1 YVLVGLGVMHDKIAA
16 LLDHLRKVFERHI
29 TAGRRV
35 VEAPVGVFLDDDRLG
50 TGGLFGPGCIHARSV
65 PAWRQCCSA
74 TIARF
79 MPISAI
85 NRTAYGANTGP
96 PSALRPI
103 IAAMTDADEL
113 ARRYLSLWTEYLTAL
128 VGDPRALEM
137 LKRWLTLTGQFSYPS
152 AGSSPAMAA
161 PFPAWPPFFAP
172 FGPPVPPPAER
183 GGTAQAE

>member
-1 YVLVGLGVMHDKIAA
+1 ELAEREQPERGTQRVAHLILIAGERHHRLFEIARHQELHAVAIERDQLAQKADRQQVLPLLLLLDDDLGEHRAGYVLVGLGVMHDKIAA

-29 TAGRRV
+29 TAGSGF
-35 VEAPVGVFLDDDRLG
+35 VEAPVGVFLDAARLG
-50 TGGLFGPGCIHARSV
+50 TGGLYGPVCIHARGV

-103 IAAMTDADEL
+103 IAAMTDAD
-113 ARRYLSLWTEYLTAL
+113 
-128 VGDPRALEM
+128 
-137 LKRWLTLTGQFSYPS
+137 
-152 AGSSPAMAA
+152 
-161 PFPAWPPFFAP
+161 
-172 FGPPVPPPAER
+172 
-183 GGTAQAE
+183 